1 MEFLLDTVDLD
12 EIRDGVDHMPISGIT
27 CNPSIVKKT
36 APADFYAH
44 MREVRN
50 IIGKD
55 RTLHIQ
61 CVAEKAEDIVRE
73 AHRVYAEV
81 DDQVYIKIPTS
92 YEGVKAMKLLKA
104 EGRNV
109 TATAIYTDM
118 QAYMAMAA
126 GADYMA
132 PYYNRIGNLGGDPD
146 ALIRNV
152 SARIDHD
159 GYDCRIVA
167 ASFHAL
173 NQVEAAITAGAQAVT
188 VSYDVLTNIFRNANI
203 AKAVKDFN
211 ADWYS
216 VYGEGKGLLDL

>member
-1 MEFLLDTVDLD
+1 MEFFLDTVDLD

-92 YEGVKAMKLLKA
+92 YEGVRAMKLLKA

-167 ASFHAL
+167 ASFHFRKFNDHTHSFFWLLAYL
-173 NQVEAAITAGAQAVT
+173 PLLISLRAGASCSAPARHKR
-188 VSYDVLTNIFRNANI
+188 SSHCLP
-203 AKAVKDFN
+203 
-211 ADWYS
+211 
-216 VYGEGKGLLDL
+216 